1 MIYIWIFI
9 IVFPIVFLLQVASA
23 KNKNKQKNGTKA
35 LNSQDIIKVLISSV
49 GLTLVA
55 YIAYFFG
62 LMRD

>member
-9 IVFPIVFLLQVASA
+9 IVFPIVFLLQVVSA